1 MSRYIATYDI
11 TANDQRLRASR
22 VLERFGVR
30 LQRSVFEVWLDT
42 DELAELRRL
51 VGPLL
56 AVDDEFEIIPIDAAT
71 NRSRWRWGDEGERF
85 DSVNVL
91 GR

>member
-11 TANDQRLRASR
+11 SEGDQRLRISR
-22 VLERFGVR
+22 ILERFGVR

-51 VGPLL
+51 IGPLL
-56 AVDDEFEIIPIDAAT
+56 AVDDEFEIIPVDLSA
-71 NRSRWRWGDEGERF
+71 NRSRWRWGEQGEQF
-85 DSVNVL
+85 AAVNVL